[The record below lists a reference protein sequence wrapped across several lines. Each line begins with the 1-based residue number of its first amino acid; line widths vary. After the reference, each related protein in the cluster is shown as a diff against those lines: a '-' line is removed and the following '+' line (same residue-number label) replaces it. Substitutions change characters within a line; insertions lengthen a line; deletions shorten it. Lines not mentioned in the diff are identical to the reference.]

1 MITVKASNGFEPSR
15 IKALTEKILDTYDG
29 STDSW
34 DLSET
39 PDITPIKLGN
49 RSALLA
55 IDGVCV
61 KFFYDKSLKSRIRD
75 FFGLSKA
82 QRTYEIGTKVTEL
95 GVPIPKLYGMSK
107 KRFSYGMV
115 LSKFEEDCLP
125 VHLFTRGDCDSTL
138 WSRLGLFIRTMHD
151 KGITHKDLSPK
162 NILTVSSSDSIDFLL
177 LDYEDCKIHTIM
189 TDILRLGD
197 LHHIYERLL
206 KIASTEQ
213 RLLLVKGYISDCEG
227 FSDYHEQLL
236 RMIKENPSK
245 YTKFIK

>member
-15 IKALTEKILDTYDG
+15 IKALTEKILETYDG

-34 DLSET
+34 ELSET

-55 IDGVCV
+55 IDCICV

-107 KRFSYGMV
+107 KRFSYGFV
-115 LSKFEEDCLP
+115 FSKFEEDYLP
-125 VHLFTRGDCDSTL
+125 IHLFVKSILNVSL
-138 WSRLGLFIRTMHD
+138 WSELGRFIRSIHD
-151 KGITHKDLSPK
+151 KNITHKDLAPK
-162 NILTVSSSDSIDFLL
+162 NIMAQKLGEAIHFLL
-177 LDYEDCKIHTIM
+177 LDYEDCKVHSKM
-189 TDILRLGD
+189 TDELRLKD
-197 LHHIYERLL
+197 LHHMFERLY
-206 KIASTEQ
+206 KITTKPEREAFVDGYVCSEPTFADYHG
-213 RLLLVKGYISDCEG
+213 RLLEMVEL
-227 FSDYHEQLL
+227 Q
-236 RMIKENPSK
+236 PSK
-245 YTKFIK
+245 YTT